1 MSTPPKGSTPGPIFH
16 SSEKTSTFVEK
27 TFSPAC
33 SLHHAAVKESCE
45 VTGSLASTSQACS
58 RDEQDGQKLPL
69 PLPRSGT
76 HAGGKS
82 VVKGKEEKDISSSSE
97 EEEEEKG
104 SEESS
109 GDGNIHPS
117 PTKSSSS
124 SSSNNIDPHGE
135 FYPEGG
141 TRAWLVVLGSFSGM
155 VAALGIMNTIGVYES
170 YLARHQLASYSTAS
184 IGWILSI
191 YVFLA
196 FGAGLVIGPIFD
208 VHGPRWLLF
217 AGSILIIL
225 ATFLLGLCT
234 QYWHFILVFGILA
247 GVGTALIFTPTIA
260 AVGHF
265 FYEKRGNATGVA
277 AMGGAI
283 GGIVFPL
290 MLQNLFPK
298 VGWGWATR
306 IQGFVFVVLL
316 VLANL
321 LVRSRLP
328 PKPNQSIMPDFMIFR
343 QLNFALVTAGTF
355 FMEWVRFSFLFI
367 YWFSTSF
374 VFFCFIT
381 FFVNTHLTLIHS
393 GSLRSNLLRDSIQPQ
408 LRSHVHDLRLPNH
421 RHPQRGLRN
430 RPLAPGTP
438 RRQNRSIQRHAPRT
452 IPLRTILILSLAP
465 RHNPLLLQHLQ
476 HLPRYSHQHNLRPH
490 NHILHHLR
498 IRQRVEYQ
506 FDAGMR

>member
-1 MSTPPKGSTPGPIFH
+1 MSTPPKGSTPGPIIFQ
-16 SSEKTSTFVEK
+16 SEKTSASVEK

-58 RDEQDGQKLPL
+58 WDEQDGQKL

-97 EEEEEKG
+97 EEEEE

-109 GDGNIHPS
+109 GDDNIHPT
-117 PTKSSSS
+117 PTKSS
-124 SSSNNIDPHGE
+124 SSSNNIDPHEE

-170 YLARHQLASYSTAS
+170 YLARHQLASYSAAS

-225 ATFLLGLCT
+225 ATFLLGECT

-265 FYEKRGNATGVA
+265 FYEKRGNATGLA

-290 MLQNLFPK
+290 MLQDLFPK

-355 FMEWVRFSFLFI
+355 FMEWVRLSFFFFVDFQFL
-367 YWFSTSF
+367 F
-374 VFFCFIT
+374 VFF
-381 FFVNTHLTLIHS
+381 
-393 GSLRSNLLRDSIQPQ
+393 LLC
-408 LRSHVHDLRLPNH
+408 
-421 RHPQRGLRN
+421 
-430 RPLAPGTP
+430 
-438 RRQNRSIQRHAPRT
+438 
-452 IPLRTILILSLAP
+452 
-465 RHNPLLLQHLQ
+465 
-476 HLPRYSHQHNLRPH
+476 
-490 NHILHHLR
+490 HIL
-498 IRQRVEYQ
+498 RQHPSNTYSPRVSSFQ
-506 FDAGMR
+506 SPT

>member
-1 MSTPPKGSTPGPIFH
+1 MSTPPKGSTPGPIIFQ
-16 SSEKTSTFVEK
+16 SEKTNASVEK

-33 SLHHAAVKESCE
+33 SLHLAAVKESCE
-45 VTGSLASTSQACS
+45 VTGSLASMSQACS
-58 RDEQDGQKLPL
+58 RDEQDGQKLTLPL
-69 PLPRSGT
+69 PLPRSDPRVGE
-76 HAGGKS
+76 KS
-82 VVKGKEEKDISSSSE
+82 VVKGKEEKDVSSSE
-97 EEEEEKG
+97 EEGLEE

-109 GDGNIHPS
+109 GDNNIHPT

-124 SSSNNIDPHGE
+124 SSSSNIDPHEE

-225 ATFLLGLCT
+225 ATFLLGVCT
-234 QYWHFILVFGILA
+234 AYWHFILVFGILA

-265 FYEKRGNATGVA
+265 FYEKRGNATGLA

-355 FMEWVRFSFLFI
+355 FMEWVRLYFLFI
-367 YWFSTSF
+367 
-374 VFFCFIT
+374 
-381 FFVNTHLTLIHS
+381 
-393 GSLRSNLLRDSIQPQ
+393 D
-408 LRSHVHDLRLPNH
+408 
-421 RHPQRGLRN
+421 
-430 RPLAPGTP
+430 
-438 RRQNRSIQRHAPRT
+438 
-452 IPLRTILILSLAP
+452 
-465 RHNPLLLQHLQ
+465 
-476 HLPRYSHQHNLRPH
+476 
-490 NHILHHLR
+490 
-498 IRQRVEYQ
+498 
-506 FDAGMR
+506 

>member
-16 SSEKTSTFVEK
+16 SSEKTSASVEK

-33 SLHHAAVKESCE
+33 SLHLAAVKESCE

-58 RDEQDGQKLPL
+58 RDEQDGQLPL
-69 PLPRSGT
+69 PSAPPRSDLN
-76 HAGGKS
+76 AGEKS
-82 VVKGKEEKDISSSSE
+82 VVKGKEEKDVSSSSSSE
-97 EEEEEKG
+97 EL
-104 SEESS
+104 EESS
-109 GDGNIHPS
+109 GSDNIHPS

-124 SSSNNIDPHGE
+124 SSNNNIDPHGA

-170 YLARHQLASYSTAS
+170 YLARHQLASYSAAS

-196 FGAGLVIGPIFD
+196 FGAGLVIGPVFD

-225 ATFLLGLCT
+225 ATFLLGECT

-265 FYEKRGNATGVA
+265 FYEKRGNATGLA

-355 FMEWVRFSFLFI
+355 FMEWVRLSFFLF
-367 YWFSTSF
+367 
-374 VFFCFIT
+374 FF
-381 FFVNTHLTLIHS
+381 H
-393 GSLRSNLLRDSIQPQ
+393 
-408 LRSHVHDLRLPNH
+408 
-421 RHPQRGLRN
+421 
-430 RPLAPGTP
+430 
-438 RRQNRSIQRHAPRT
+438 
-452 IPLRTILILSLAP
+452 
-465 RHNPLLLQHLQ
+465 
-476 HLPRYSHQHNLRPH
+476 
-490 NHILHHLR
+490 
-498 IRQRVEYQ
+498 
-506 FDAGMR
+506 

>member
-16 SSEKTSTFVEK
+16 SSEKTSVSVEK
-27 TFSPAC
+27 KISPAC
-33 SLHHAAVKESCE
+33 SLRHAAVKKSCE

-58 RDEQDGQKLPL
+58 WDELDGQL

-76 HAGGKS
+76 HAEGKS
-82 VVKGKEEKDISSSSE
+82 VVNSKEEKDISSSSE
-97 EEEEEKG
+97 EEESEEP
-104 SEESS
+104 EESS
-109 GDGNIHPS
+109 GDNNIPPS
-117 PTKSSSS
+117 PTKSSS
-124 SSSNNIDPHGE
+124 SSSNNIDPHEE

-170 YLARHQLASYSTAS
+170 YLAEHQLASYSAAS

-191 YVFLA
+191 YVFLS

-225 ATFLLGLCT
+225 ATFLLGVCT
-234 QYWHFILVFGILA
+234 AYWHFILVFGVLA

-298 VGWGWATR
+298 VGWAWATR

-355 FMEWVRFSFLFI
+355 FMEWVRLSFLFI
-367 YWFSTSF
+367 Y
-374 VFFCFIT
+374 
-381 FFVNTHLTLIHS
+381 
-393 GSLRSNLLRDSIQPQ
+393 
-408 LRSHVHDLRLPNH
+408 
-421 RHPQRGLRN
+421 
-430 RPLAPGTP
+430 
-438 RRQNRSIQRHAPRT
+438 
-452 IPLRTILILSLAP
+452 
-465 RHNPLLLQHLQ
+465 
-476 HLPRYSHQHNLRPH
+476 
-490 NHILHHLR
+490 
-498 IRQRVEYQ
+498 
-506 FDAGMR
+506 

>member
-16 SSEKTSTFVEK
+16 SSEKTSASVEK

-58 RDEQDGQKLPL
+58 RDELDGQL

-82 VVKGKEEKDISSSSE
+82 VLKGKEEKDVSSSGE
-97 EEEEEKG
+97 EEEEEEP
-104 SEESS
+104 EESS
-109 GDGNIHPS
+109 DGDNIHPTQ
-117 PTKSSSS
+117 TKSSSS
-124 SSSNNIDPHGE
+124 SSSNNKISPHGE

-170 YLARHQLASYSTAS
+170 YLARHQLASYSTSS

-196 FGAGLVIGPIFD
+196 FGAGLVIGPVFD
-208 VHGPRWLLF
+208 VHGPRWLLL

-225 ATFLLGLCT
+225 ATMLLGVCT

-355 FMEWVRFSFLFI
+355 FMEWVRLSFFYL
-367 YWFSTSF
+367 
-374 VFFCFIT
+374 
-381 FFVNTHLTLIHS
+381 
-393 GSLRSNLLRDSIQPQ
+393 
-408 LRSHVHDLRLPNH
+408 
-421 RHPQRGLRN
+421 
-430 RPLAPGTP
+430 
-438 RRQNRSIQRHAPRT
+438 
-452 IPLRTILILSLAP
+452 LILF
-465 RHNPLLLQHLQ
+465 RFFLLYHFFF
-476 HLPRYSHQHNLRPH
+476 PTP
-490 NHILHHLR
+490 I
-498 IRQRVEYQ
+498 
-506 FDAGMR
+506 

>member
-1 MSTPPKGSTPGPIFH
+1 MSTPPKGSTPGPIFFQ
-16 SSEKTSTFVEK
+16 SEETSVSVEK

-33 SLHHAAVKESCE
+33 SLHLAAVKESCE
-45 VTGSLASTSQACS
+45 VTGSPASMSQACS

-69 PLPRSGT
+69 PLLPRPGT
-76 HAGGKS
+76 HAEGKG
-82 VVKGKEEKDISSSSE
+82 VVKGKEEKDISSSSSSE
-97 EEEEEKG
+97 EEEP
-104 SEESS
+104 EESS
-109 GDGNIHPS
+109 GGDNIHPT

-124 SSSNNIDPHGE
+124 SSNSNISPHGE

-170 YLARHQLASYSTAS
+170 YLARHQLASYSAAS

-196 FGAGLVIGPIFD
+196 FGAGLVIGPVFD

-225 ATFLLGLCT
+225 ATFLLGVCT

-265 FYEKRGNATGVA
+265 FYEKRGNATGLA

-355 FMEWVRFSFLFI
+355 FMEWVRFPFLLF
-367 YWFSTSF
+367 Y
-374 VFFCFIT
+374 
-381 FFVNTHLTLIHS
+381 
-393 GSLRSNLLRDSIQPQ
+393 
-408 LRSHVHDLRLPNH
+408 
-421 RHPQRGLRN
+421 
-430 RPLAPGTP
+430 
-438 RRQNRSIQRHAPRT
+438 
-452 IPLRTILILSLAP
+452 
-465 RHNPLLLQHLQ
+465 
-476 HLPRYSHQHNLRPH
+476 
-490 NHILHHLR
+490 
-498 IRQRVEYQ
+498 
-506 FDAGMR
+506 

>member
-16 SSEKTSTFVEK
+16 SSEKTSASVEK

-58 RDEQDGQKLPL
+58 WDEQDGQLQL
-69 PLPRSGT
+69 PLPRSDP
-76 HAGGKS
+76 HAGEKS
-82 VVKGKEEKDISSSSE
+82 VVKGKEEKDVSSSSSSE
-97 EEEEEKG
+97 EEEE

-109 GDGNIHPS
+109 GDNIHPS
-117 PTKSSSS
+117 PTKSSSIS
-124 SSSNNIDPHGE
+124 PHEE

-170 YLARHQLASYSTAS
+170 YLAEHQLASYSAAS

-225 ATFLLGLCT
+225 ATFLLGVCT

-355 FMEWVRFSFLFI
+355 FMEWVRLSFLFI
-367 YWFSTSF
+367 Y
-374 VFFCFIT
+374 
-381 FFVNTHLTLIHS
+381 
-393 GSLRSNLLRDSIQPQ
+393 
-408 LRSHVHDLRLPNH
+408 
-421 RHPQRGLRN
+421 
-430 RPLAPGTP
+430 
-438 RRQNRSIQRHAPRT
+438 
-452 IPLRTILILSLAP
+452 
-465 RHNPLLLQHLQ
+465 
-476 HLPRYSHQHNLRPH
+476 
-490 NHILHHLR
+490 
-498 IRQRVEYQ
+498 
-506 FDAGMR
+506 

>member
-16 SSEKTSTFVEK
+16 SSEKTSASVEK

-33 SLHHAAVKESCE
+33 SLHLAAVKESCE
-45 VTGSLASTSQACS
+45 VTGSLAFMSQACS
-58 RDEQDGQKLPL
+58 WDEQDGQKLPL
-69 PLPRSGT
+69 PLPRSDPN
-76 HAGGKS
+76 AEGKS
-82 VVKGKEEKDISSSSE
+82 VVKGKEEKDVSSSSE
-97 EEEEEKG
+97 EEEEL
-104 SEESS
+104 EESS
-109 GDGNIHPS
+109 GGDNIHPS

-124 SSSNNIDPHGE
+124 SSNISPHEE

-170 YLARHQLASYSTAS
+170 YLARHQLASYSAAS

-225 ATFLLGLCT
+225 ATMLLGECT

-290 MLQNLFPK
+290 MLQDLFPK

-355 FMEWVRFSFLFI
+355 FMEWVRLSFLFFI
-367 YWFSTSF
+367 DFRFLSFFS
-374 VFFCFIT
+374 
-381 FFVNTHLTLIHS
+381 
-393 GSLRSNLLRDSIQPQ
+393 
-408 LRSHVHDLRLPNH
+408 
-421 RHPQRGLRN
+421 
-430 RPLAPGTP
+430 A
-438 RRQNRSIQRHAPRT
+438 
-452 IPLRTILILSLAP
+452 LSLFFS
-465 RHNPLLLQHLQ
+465 NP
-476 HLPRYSHQHNLRPH
+476 
-490 NHILHHLR
+490 I
-498 IRQRVEYQ
+498 
-506 FDAGMR
+506 

>member
-1 MSTPPKGSTPGPIFH
+1 MSTPPKGSTPGPIYFQ
-16 SSEKTSTFVEK
+16 SEKPSASVEK

-45 VTGSLASTSQACS
+45 VTGSLASMSQACS

-69 PLPRSGT
+69 PRSGP

-82 VVKGKEEKDISSSSE
+82 VVKGKEEKDIFSSSE
-97 EEEEEKG
+97 EEEEE
-104 SEESS
+104 EESS
-109 GDGNIHPS
+109 GGDNIHPS

-124 SSSNNIDPHGE
+124 SSSNNIDPHEE

-170 YLARHQLASYSTAS
+170 YLARHQLASYSAAS

-196 FGAGLVIGPIFD
+196 FGAGLVIGPVFD

-225 ATFLLGLCT
+225 ATMLLGVCT
-234 QYWHFILVFGILA
+234 QYWHFIIVFGILA

-355 FMEWVRFSFLFI
+355 FMEWVRLSFLFI
-367 YWFSTSF
+367 Y
-374 VFFCFIT
+374 
-381 FFVNTHLTLIHS
+381 
-393 GSLRSNLLRDSIQPQ
+393 
-408 LRSHVHDLRLPNH
+408 
-421 RHPQRGLRN
+421 
-430 RPLAPGTP
+430 
-438 RRQNRSIQRHAPRT
+438 
-452 IPLRTILILSLAP
+452 
-465 RHNPLLLQHLQ
+465 
-476 HLPRYSHQHNLRPH
+476 
-490 NHILHHLR
+490 
-498 IRQRVEYQ
+498 
-506 FDAGMR
+506 

>member
-16 SSEKTSTFVEK
+16 SSEKTSTSVEK

-33 SLHHAAVKESCE
+33 SLHLAAVKESCE

-58 RDEQDGQKLPL
+58 RDEQDGKLTL
-69 PLPRSGT
+69 PLPRSGI
-76 HAGGKS
+76 HAEGKG
-82 VVKGKEEKDISSSSE
+82 VIKGKEDKDISSSE
-97 EEEEEKG
+97 EEEEESEE

-109 GDGNIHPS
+109 GGDNVHPS

-124 SSSNNIDPHGE
+124 SNNISPHGE

-170 YLARHQLASYSTAS
+170 YLARHQLASYSAAS

-196 FGAGLVIGPIFD
+196 FGAGLVIGPVFD
-208 VHGPRWLLF
+208 VHGPRWLLL

-225 ATFLLGLCT
+225 ATFLLGECT

-265 FYEKRGNATGVA
+265 FYEKRGNATGLA

-290 MLQNLFPK
+290 MLQDLFPK

-355 FMEWVRFSFLFI
+355 FMEWVRLSFLLFI
-367 YWFSTSF
+367 DFQFLSF
-374 VFFCFIT
+374 FFCFIT
-381 FFVNTHLTLIHS
+381 SFSKTPSNSH
-393 GSLRSNLLRDSIQPQ
+393 SLRVSSFQ
-408 LRSHVHDLRLPNH
+408 SH
-421 RHPQRGLRN
+421 
-430 RPLAPGTP
+430 T
-438 RRQNRSIQRHAPRT
+438 
-452 IPLRTILILSLAP
+452 
-465 RHNPLLLQHLQ
+465 
-476 HLPRYSHQHNLRPH
+476 
-490 NHILHHLR
+490 
-498 IRQRVEYQ
+498 
-506 FDAGMR
+506 

>member
-1 MSTPPKGSTPGPIFH
+1 MSTPPKGSTPGPILFQ
-16 SSEKTSTFVEK
+16 SEKTNASVEK

-33 SLHHAAVKESCE
+33 SLHHAAVKESCK

-58 RDEQDGQKLPL
+58 RDEQDGEKLPL
-69 PLPRSGT
+69 PFPRSGT

-82 VVKGKEEKDISSSSE
+82 VVKGKEEKDISSSE
-97 EEEEEKG
+97 EEEEPEEEE

-109 GDGNIHPS
+109 GGDNIHPS

-124 SSSNNIDPHGE
+124 GSSPHGE

-170 YLARHQLASYSTAS
+170 YLARHQLASYSAAS

-196 FGAGLVIGPIFD
+196 FGAGLVIGPVFD

-225 ATFLLGLCT
+225 ATFLLGVCT

-328 PKPNQSIMPDFMIFR
+328 C
-343 QLNFALVTAGTF
+343 
-355 FMEWVRFSFLFI
+355 W
-367 YWFSTSF
+367 
-374 VFFCFIT
+374 
-381 FFVNTHLTLIHS
+381 
-393 GSLRSNLLRDSIQPQ
+393 
-408 LRSHVHDLRLPNH
+408 NH
-421 RHPQRGLRN
+421 
-430 RPLAPGTP
+430 TP
-438 RRQNRSIQRHAPRT
+438 H
-452 IPLRTILILSLAP
+452 
-465 RHNPLLLQHLQ
+465 
-476 HLPRYSHQHNLRPH
+476 
-490 NHILHHLR
+490 
-498 IRQRVEYQ
+498 
-506 FDAGMR
+506 

>member
-16 SSEKTSTFVEK
+16 SSEKTSASVEK

-45 VTGSLASTSQACS
+45 VTGSLASMSQACS
-58 RDEQDGQKLPL
+58 RDEQDGHLTL

-76 HAGGKS
+76 HAGEKS
-82 VVKGKEEKDISSSSE
+82 VKGKEEKDISSSSSSE
-97 EEEEEKG
+97 EL
-104 SEESS
+104 EESS
-109 GDGNIHPS
+109 GGDNIHPT

-124 SSSNNIDPHGE
+124 SSSSISPHEE

-170 YLARHQLASYSTAS
+170 YLAEHQLASYSTSS

-191 YVFLA
+191 YVFLS

-225 ATFLLGLCT
+225 ATFLLGVCT

-265 FYEKRGNATGVA
+265 FYEKRGNATGLA

-355 FMEWVRFSFLFI
+355 FMEWVRLSFLFI
-367 YWFSTSF
+367 Y
-374 VFFCFIT
+374 
-381 FFVNTHLTLIHS
+381 
-393 GSLRSNLLRDSIQPQ
+393 
-408 LRSHVHDLRLPNH
+408 
-421 RHPQRGLRN
+421 
-430 RPLAPGTP
+430 
-438 RRQNRSIQRHAPRT
+438 
-452 IPLRTILILSLAP
+452 
-465 RHNPLLLQHLQ
+465 
-476 HLPRYSHQHNLRPH
+476 
-490 NHILHHLR
+490 
-498 IRQRVEYQ
+498 
-506 FDAGMR
+506 

>member
-1 MSTPPKGSTPGPIFH
+1 MSTPPKGSTPGPIFQ
-16 SSEKTSTFVEK
+16 SSEKTSASVEK
-27 TFSPAC
+27 AFSPAC

-45 VTGSLASTSQACS
+45 VTSSLASMSQACS
-58 RDEQDGQKLPL
+58 WDEQDGQKLPL
-69 PLPRSGT
+69 SPPPRSGT

-82 VVKGKEEKDISSSSE
+82 VVKGKEEKDISSSSS
-97 EEEEEKG
+97 
-104 SEESS
+104 SEELEGSS
-109 GDGNIHPS
+109 GGDNIPPS

-124 SSSNNIDPHGE
+124 SSSSNIDPHEE

-170 YLARHQLASYSTAS
+170 YLARHQLASYSTSS

-225 ATFLLGLCT
+225 ATFLLGVCT

-265 FYEKRGNATGVA
+265 FYEKRGNATGLA

-290 MLQNLFPK
+290 MLQDLFPK

-355 FMEWVRFSFLFI
+355 FMEWVRLSFLL
-367 YWFSTSF
+367 
-374 VFFCFIT
+374 FFCA
-381 FFVNTHLTLIHS
+381 L
-393 GSLRSNLLRDSIQPQ
+393 
-408 LRSHVHDLRLPNH
+408 SHFSS
-421 RHPQRGLRN
+421 
-430 RPLAPGTP
+430 TP
-438 RRQNRSIQRHAPRT
+438 I
-452 IPLRTILILSLAP
+452 
-465 RHNPLLLQHLQ
+465 
-476 HLPRYSHQHNLRPH
+476 
-490 NHILHHLR
+490 
-498 IRQRVEYQ
+498 
-506 FDAGMR
+506 

>member
-1 MSTPPKGSTPGPIFH
+1 MSTPPKGSTPGPNFFQ
-16 SSEKTSTFVEK
+16 SEKTSVSVEK

-33 SLHHAAVKESCE
+33 SLHLAAVKESCE
-45 VTGSLASTSQACS
+45 VTGSLASMSQACS
-58 RDEQDGQKLPL
+58 WDEQDGRKLPL
-69 PLPRSGT
+69 PLPRPGT
-76 HAGGKS
+76 HAEGKG
-82 VVKGKEEKDISSSSE
+82 VVKGKEEKDVSSSSSSE
-97 EEEEEKG
+97 EEEEEP
-104 SEESS
+104 EESS
-109 GDGNIHPS
+109 GGDNIHPS
-117 PTKSSSS
+117 PTKSSS

-170 YLARHQLASYSTAS
+170 YLARHQLASYSTSS

-225 ATFLLGLCT
+225 ATFLLGVCT
-234 QYWHFILVFGILA
+234 AYWHFILVFGILA

-290 MLQNLFPK
+290 MLQDLFPK

-355 FMEWVRFSFLFI
+355 FMEWVRLSFLFI
-367 YWFSTSF
+367 Y
-374 VFFCFIT
+374 
-381 FFVNTHLTLIHS
+381 
-393 GSLRSNLLRDSIQPQ
+393 
-408 LRSHVHDLRLPNH
+408 
-421 RHPQRGLRN
+421 
-430 RPLAPGTP
+430 
-438 RRQNRSIQRHAPRT
+438 
-452 IPLRTILILSLAP
+452 
-465 RHNPLLLQHLQ
+465 
-476 HLPRYSHQHNLRPH
+476 
-490 NHILHHLR
+490 
-498 IRQRVEYQ
+498 
-506 FDAGMR
+506 

>member
-16 SSEKTSTFVEK
+16 SSEKTSVSVEK

-33 SLHHAAVKESCE
+33 SLHLAAVKESCE
-45 VTGSLASTSQACS
+45 VTGSLASMSQACC

-69 PLPRSGT
+69 SPRQDPR
-76 HAGGKS
+76 AEGKG
-82 VVKGKEEKDISSSSE
+82 VVKGKEEKDVSCSE
-97 EEEEEKG
+97 EEEEEEEP
-104 SEESS
+104 EESS
-109 GDGNIHPS
+109 GSDNIHPS
-117 PTKSSSS
+117 PTKPSS
-124 SSSNNIDPHGE
+124 SSSNISPHGE

-170 YLARHQLASYSTAS
+170 YLARHQLASYSAAS

-225 ATFLLGLCT
+225 ATFLLGECT
-234 QYWHFILVFGILA
+234 AYWHFILVFGILA

-290 MLQNLFPK
+290 MLQDLFPK

-355 FMEWVRFSFLFI
+355 FMEWVRLSFLFFYLLI
-367 YWFSTSF
+367 FNFFRIFLLYHFFFSKP
-374 VFFCFIT
+374 I
-381 FFVNTHLTLIHS
+381 
-393 GSLRSNLLRDSIQPQ
+393 
-408 LRSHVHDLRLPNH
+408 
-421 RHPQRGLRN
+421 
-430 RPLAPGTP
+430 
-438 RRQNRSIQRHAPRT
+438 
-452 IPLRTILILSLAP
+452 
-465 RHNPLLLQHLQ
+465 
-476 HLPRYSHQHNLRPH
+476 
-490 NHILHHLR
+490 
-498 IRQRVEYQ
+498 
-506 FDAGMR
+506 

>member
-16 SSEKTSTFVEK
+16 SSEKTSASVEK

-33 SLHHAAVKESCE
+33 SLHLAAVKESCE
-45 VTGSLASTSQACS
+45 VTGSLASMSQACS

-69 PLPRSGT
+69 PLPRSDPN
-76 HAGGKS
+76 AGEKS
-82 VVKGKEEKDISSSSE
+82 VIKGKEEEDVSSSSSSE
-97 EEEEEKG
+97 EEG
-104 SEESS
+104 LEESS
-109 GDGNIHPS
+109 GGDNIHPT

-124 SSSNNIDPHGE
+124 NISPHEE

-170 YLARHQLASYSTAS
+170 YLARHQLASYSAAS

-225 ATFLLGLCT
+225 ATFLLGVCT
-234 QYWHFILVFGILA
+234 AYWHFILVFGILA
-247 GVGTALIFTPTIA
+247 GLGTALIFTPTIA

-355 FMEWVRFSFLFI
+355 FMEWVRLSFLLFIDFQFLSFFSALSLFSF
-367 YWFSTSF
+367 
-374 VFFCFIT
+374 
-381 FFVNTHLTLIHS
+381 
-393 GSLRSNLLRDSIQPQ
+393 SNPI
-408 LRSHVHDLRLPNH
+408 
-421 RHPQRGLRN
+421 
-430 RPLAPGTP
+430 
-438 RRQNRSIQRHAPRT
+438 
-452 IPLRTILILSLAP
+452 
-465 RHNPLLLQHLQ
+465 
-476 HLPRYSHQHNLRPH
+476 
-490 NHILHHLR
+490 
-498 IRQRVEYQ
+498 
-506 FDAGMR
+506 

>member
-16 SSEKTSTFVEK
+16 SSEKTSVSVEK

-33 SLHHAAVKESCE
+33 SLHLAAVKESCE

-58 RDEQDGQKLPL
+58 RDEQDGKHALPL

-82 VVKGKEEKDISSSSE
+82 VVKGKEEKDIFSSSE
-97 EEEEEKG
+97 EEEEE

-109 GDGNIHPS
+109 GGNNIHPT

-124 SSSNNIDPHGE
+124 SSNNISPHEE

-170 YLARHQLASYSTAS
+170 YLARHQLASYSAAS

-196 FGAGLVIGPIFD
+196 FGAGLVIGPVFD

-225 ATFLLGLCT
+225 ATFLLGVCT

-265 FYEKRGNATGVA
+265 FYEKRGNATGLA

-355 FMEWVRFSFLFI
+355 FMEWVRFSFFFYLLILFRF
-367 YWFSTSF
+367 FSALSH
-374 VFFCFIT
+374 
-381 FFVNTHLTLIHS
+381 FFVNTHLTLIHP

-408 LRSHVHDLRLPNH
+408 LRSHVHHLRLPNH
-421 RHPQRGLRN
+421 RHPQRRLRN
-430 RPLAPGTP
+430 RPLAPRTP

-452 IPLRTILILSLAP
+452 IPLRTILILSLAA
-465 RHNPLLLQHLQ
+465 RHNPLLLQH
-476 HLPRYSHQHNLRPH
+476 HLPRYSPQHNFRPH

-498 IRQRVEYQ
+498 IRQRLEYQ
-506 FDAGMR
+506 FDACMR

>member
-16 SSEKTSTFVEK
+16 SSEKPSASVEK

-45 VTGSLASTSQACS
+45 VTGSLASMSQACS
-58 RDEQDGQKLPL
+58 RDEQDGQKLTLPL
-69 PLPRSGT
+69 PLPRSDPRVGE
-76 HAGGKS
+76 KS
-82 VVKGKEEKDISSSSE
+82 VVKGKEEKDISSE
-97 EEEEEKG
+97 EEEEEED

-109 GDGNIHPS
+109 GGDNIHPS

-124 SSSNNIDPHGE
+124 SNNNISPHEE

-170 YLARHQLASYSTAS
+170 YLARHQLASYSAAS

-225 ATFLLGLCT
+225 ATFLLGVCT
-234 QYWHFILVFGILA
+234 AYWHFILVFGILA

-265 FYEKRGNATGVA
+265 FYEKRGNATGLA

-355 FMEWVRFSFLFI
+355 FMEWVRLSFLLFIDFQFLSFFSALSLFSF
-367 YWFSTSF
+367 
-374 VFFCFIT
+374 
-381 FFVNTHLTLIHS
+381 
-393 GSLRSNLLRDSIQPQ
+393 SNPI
-408 LRSHVHDLRLPNH
+408 
-421 RHPQRGLRN
+421 
-430 RPLAPGTP
+430 
-438 RRQNRSIQRHAPRT
+438 
-452 IPLRTILILSLAP
+452 
-465 RHNPLLLQHLQ
+465 
-476 HLPRYSHQHNLRPH
+476 
-490 NHILHHLR
+490 
-498 IRQRVEYQ
+498 
-506 FDAGMR
+506 

>member
-1 MSTPPKGSTPGPIFH
+1 MSTPPKGSTPGPILFQ
-16 SSEKTSTFVEK
+16 SEKTSASVEK
-27 TFSPAC
+27 TVSPAC
-33 SLHHAAVKESCE
+33 SLHLAAVKESCE

-69 PLPRSGT
+69 SPLPRSDT
-76 HAGGKS
+76 HAGEKG
-82 VVKGKEEKDISSSSE
+82 VVKGKEEKDVSSSE
-97 EEEEEKG
+97 EEEEELEE

-109 GDGNIHPS
+109 GGDNIHPS

-124 SSSNNIDPHGE
+124 SNNIDPHEE

-225 ATFLLGLCT
+225 ATFLLGVCT

-247 GVGTALIFTPTIA
+247 GLGTALIFTPTIA

-265 FYEKRGNATGVA
+265 FYEKRGNATGLA

-290 MLQNLFPK
+290 MLQDLFPK

-355 FMEWVRFSFLFI
+355 FMEWVRLCFLLFIDFISFLSALSH
-367 YWFSTSF
+367 FSS
-374 VFFCFIT
+374 
-381 FFVNTHLTLIHS
+381 
-393 GSLRSNLLRDSIQPQ
+393 
-408 LRSHVHDLRLPNH
+408 
-421 RHPQRGLRN
+421 
-430 RPLAPGTP
+430 TP
-438 RRQNRSIQRHAPRT
+438 I
-452 IPLRTILILSLAP
+452 
-465 RHNPLLLQHLQ
+465 
-476 HLPRYSHQHNLRPH
+476 
-490 NHILHHLR
+490 
-498 IRQRVEYQ
+498 
-506 FDAGMR
+506 

>member
-1 MSTPPKGSTPGPIFH
+1 MSTPPKGSTPGPIFFQ
-16 SSEKTSTFVEK
+16 SEKTSASVEK

-69 PLPRSGT
+69 PLLPRPDPRVGE
-76 HAGGKS
+76 KS
-82 VVKGKEEKDISSSSE
+82 VVKGKEEKDIFSSSSE
-97 EEEEEKG
+97 EEP
-104 SEESS
+104 EESS
-109 GDGNIHPS
+109 GSDNIHPS
-117 PTKSSSS
+117 PTKPSS
-124 SSSNNIDPHGE
+124 SSSNISPHGE

-170 YLARHQLASYSTAS
+170 YLASHQLASYSAAS

-191 YVFLA
+191 YVFLS
-196 FGAGLVIGPIFD
+196 FGAGLVIGPVFD

-225 ATFLLGLCT
+225 ATFLLGECT
-234 QYWHFILVFGILA
+234 AYWHFIIVFGILA

-355 FMEWVRFSFLFI
+355 FMEWVRLSFLFI
-367 YWFSTSF
+367 Y
-374 VFFCFIT
+374 
-381 FFVNTHLTLIHS
+381 
-393 GSLRSNLLRDSIQPQ
+393 
-408 LRSHVHDLRLPNH
+408 
-421 RHPQRGLRN
+421 
-430 RPLAPGTP
+430 
-438 RRQNRSIQRHAPRT
+438 
-452 IPLRTILILSLAP
+452 
-465 RHNPLLLQHLQ
+465 
-476 HLPRYSHQHNLRPH
+476 
-490 NHILHHLR
+490 
-498 IRQRVEYQ
+498 
-506 FDAGMR
+506 

>member
-16 SSEKTSTFVEK
+16 SSEKTSASVEK
-27 TFSPAC
+27 NFSPAC
-33 SLHHAAVKESCE
+33 SLHLAAVKESCE
-45 VTGSLASTSQACS
+45 VTGSLASMSQACS
-58 RDEQDGQKLPL
+58 WDEQDGQKLPL
-69 PLPRSGT
+69 PLPRSDT
-76 HAGGKS
+76 RAGEKS
-82 VVKGKEEKDISSSSE
+82 VVKGKEEKDISSSSSE
-97 EEEEEKG
+97 EEEEEP
-104 SEESS
+104 EESS
-109 GDGNIHPS
+109 GGDNIHPT

-124 SSSNNIDPHGE
+124 SSSSNIDPHEE

-170 YLARHQLASYSTAS
+170 YLARHQLASYSAAS

-225 ATFLLGLCT
+225 ATMLLGVCT

-265 FYEKRGNATGVA
+265 FYEKRGNATGLA

-355 FMEWVRFSFLFI
+355 FMEWVRFSFLFLR
-367 YWFSTSF
+367 
-374 VFFCFIT
+374 FFCSIP
-381 FFVNTHLTLIHS
+381 FFQTPSNTYS
-393 GSLRSNLLRDSIQPQ
+393 
-408 LRSHVHDLRLPNH
+408 
-421 RHPQRGLRN
+421 
-430 RPLAPGTP
+430 P
-438 RRQNRSIQRHAPRT
+438 RVSSFQSP
-452 IPLRTILILSLAP
+452 
-465 RHNPLLLQHLQ
+465 
-476 HLPRYSHQHNLRPH
+476 
-490 NHILHHLR
+490 
-498 IRQRVEYQ
+498 
-506 FDAGMR
+506 M

>member
-16 SSEKTSTFVEK
+16 SSEKTSASVEK

-33 SLHHAAVKESCE
+33 SLHLAAVKESCE
-45 VTGSLASTSQACS
+45 VTGSLASMSQACS
-58 RDEQDGQKLPL
+58 RDELDGQLTL
-69 PLPRSGT
+69 PLPRSDPRVGE
-76 HAGGKS
+76 KS
-82 VVKGKEEKDISSSSE
+82 VVKGKEEKDISCSE
-97 EEEEEKG
+97 EEEG
-104 SEESS
+104 DDSEESS
-109 GDGNIHPS
+109 GDNIHPT

-124 SSSNNIDPHGE
+124 SSISNIDPHGE

-170 YLARHQLASYSTAS
+170 YLARHQLASYSAAS

-225 ATFLLGLCT
+225 ATFLLGVCT
-234 QYWHFILVFGILA
+234 QYWHFILVFGVLA

-290 MLQNLFPK
+290 MLQDLFPK

-355 FMEWVRFSFLFI
+355 FMEWVRFSFLLFI
-367 YWFSTSF
+367 DFISFFS
-374 VFFCFIT
+374 
-381 FFVNTHLTLIHS
+381 
-393 GSLRSNLLRDSIQPQ
+393 
-408 LRSHVHDLRLPNH
+408 
-421 RHPQRGLRN
+421 
-430 RPLAPGTP
+430 A
-438 RRQNRSIQRHAPRT
+438 
-452 IPLRTILILSLAP
+452 LSLFFP
-465 RHNPLLLQHLQ
+465 NP
-476 HLPRYSHQHNLRPH
+476 
-490 NHILHHLR
+490 I
-498 IRQRVEYQ
+498 
-506 FDAGMR
+506 

>member
-16 SSEKTSTFVEK
+16 SSEKPSVSVEK

-33 SLHHAAVKESCE
+33 SLHLAAVKESCE
-45 VTGSLASTSQACS
+45 VTGSLASMSQACS
-58 RDEQDGQKLPL
+58 WDERDGRL
-69 PLPRSGT
+69 PLPRSDH
-76 HAGGKS
+76 HAEGKG
-82 VVKGKEEKDISSSSE
+82 VVKGKEEKDISSSE
-97 EEEEEKG
+97 EEEEEEP
-104 SEESS
+104 EESS
-109 GDGNIHPS
+109 GSDNIHPS

-124 SSSNNIDPHGE
+124 SSSSNIDPHGA

-170 YLARHQLASYSTAS
+170 YLARHQLASYSTSS

-225 ATFLLGLCT
+225 ATMLLGVCT

-265 FYEKRGNATGVA
+265 FYEKRGNATGLA

-290 MLQNLFPK
+290 MLQDLFPK

-355 FMEWVRFSFLFI
+355 FMEWVRFSFFFYLLILFR
-367 YWFSTSF
+367 FF
-374 VFFCFIT
+374 FFFCFIT
-381 FFVNTHLTLIHS
+381 FSF
-393 GSLRSNLLRDSIQPQ
+393 SNPI
-408 LRSHVHDLRLPNH
+408 
-421 RHPQRGLRN
+421 
-430 RPLAPGTP
+430 
-438 RRQNRSIQRHAPRT
+438 
-452 IPLRTILILSLAP
+452 
-465 RHNPLLLQHLQ
+465 
-476 HLPRYSHQHNLRPH
+476 
-490 NHILHHLR
+490 
-498 IRQRVEYQ
+498 
-506 FDAGMR
+506 

>member
-16 SSEKTSTFVEK
+16 SSEKTSASVEK

-33 SLHHAAVKESCE
+33 SLHLAAVKESCE
-45 VTGSLASTSQACS
+45 VTGSLAFMSQACS

-69 PLPRSGT
+69 PPLPRSDPRVGE
-76 HAGGKS
+76 KS
-82 VVKGKEEKDISSSSE
+82 VVKGKEEKDISSSE
-97 EEEEEKG
+97 EEEEEEP
-104 SEESS
+104 EESS
-109 GDGNIHPS
+109 GGDNIHPT

-124 SSSNNIDPHGE
+124 SSSSSNIDPHGE

-170 YLARHQLASYSTAS
+170 YLARHQLASYSTSS

-225 ATFLLGLCT
+225 ATFLLGVCT

-355 FMEWVRFSFLFI
+355 FMEWVRFSFFFFV
-367 YWFSTSF
+367 YRFSISF
-374 VFFCFIT
+374 VFFFSALSH
-381 FFVNTHLTLIHS
+381 FFQPPSNTY
-393 GSLRSNLLRDSIQPQ
+393 SLRVSSFQSP
-408 LRSHVHDLRLPNH
+408 
-421 RHPQRGLRN
+421 
-430 RPLAPGTP
+430 T
-438 RRQNRSIQRHAPRT
+438 
-452 IPLRTILILSLAP
+452 
-465 RHNPLLLQHLQ
+465 
-476 HLPRYSHQHNLRPH
+476 
-490 NHILHHLR
+490 
-498 IRQRVEYQ
+498 
-506 FDAGMR
+506 

>member
-16 SSEKTSTFVEK
+16 SSEKTSASVEK

-33 SLHHAAVKESCE
+33 SLHLAAVKESCE

-58 RDEQDGQKLPL
+58 RDEQGGQKLPL
-69 PLPRSGT
+69 SPLPRSDPRV
-76 HAGGKS
+76 GGKS
-82 VVKGKEEKDISSSSE
+82 VVKGKEEKDVSSSE
-97 EEEEEKG
+97 EEEGE
-104 SEESS
+104 SEESEES
-109 GDGNIHPS
+109 GGDNIHPS

-124 SSSNNIDPHGE
+124 NIDPHGE

-170 YLARHQLASYSTAS
+170 YLARHQLASYSTSS

-217 AGSILIIL
+217 AGSLLIIL
-225 ATFLLGLCT
+225 ATFLLGVCT
-234 QYWHFILVFGILA
+234 AYWHFILVFGILA
-247 GVGTALIFTPTIA
+247 GLGTALIFTPTIA

-355 FMEWVRFSFLFI
+355 FMEWVRLSFFS
-367 YWFSTSF
+367 S
-374 VFFCFIT
+374 
-381 FFVNTHLTLIHS
+381 
-393 GSLRSNLLRDSIQPQ
+393 
-408 LRSHVHDLRLPNH
+408 
-421 RHPQRGLRN
+421 
-430 RPLAPGTP
+430 
-438 RRQNRSIQRHAPRT
+438 
-452 IPLRTILILSLAP
+452 LILFRFFLP
-465 RHNPLLLQHLQ
+465 YHFFFQHLSNTYS
-476 HLPRYSHQHNLRPH
+476 PRVSSFQSPT
-490 NHILHHLR
+490 
-498 IRQRVEYQ
+498 
-506 FDAGMR
+506 

>member
-16 SSEKTSTFVEK
+16 SSEKTSASVEE

-33 SLHHAAVKESCE
+33 SLHLAAVKQSCE
-45 VTGSLASTSQACS
+45 VTGSLAFMSQACS
-58 RDEQDGQKLPL
+58 RDERDGRKLPL
-69 PLPRSGT
+69 PLPRSDT
-76 HAGGKS
+76 HAGEKG
-82 VVKGKEEKDISSSSE
+82 VVKGKDEKDISSSSSSE
-97 EEEEEKG
+97 EG
-104 SEESS
+104 DDSEESS
-109 GDGNIHPS
+109 GDNIQPS

-124 SSSNNIDPHGE
+124 SNSNIDPHEE

-170 YLARHQLASYSTAS
+170 YLARHQLASYSAAS

-196 FGAGLVIGPIFD
+196 FGAGLVIGPVFD
-208 VHGPRWLLF
+208 VHGPRWLLL

-225 ATFLLGLCT
+225 ATFLLGVCT

-290 MLQNLFPK
+290 MLQDLFPK

-328 PKPNQSIMPDFMIFR
+328 PRPNQSIMPDFMIFR

-355 FMEWVRFSFLFI
+355 FMEWVRLSFLLFI
-367 YWFSTSF
+367 DFIS
-374 VFFCFIT
+374 FFCFLLYP
-381 FFVNTHLTLIHS
+381 FF
-393 GSLRSNLLRDSIQPQ
+393 
-408 LRSHVHDLRLPNH
+408 PN
-421 RHPQRGLRN
+421 P
-430 RPLAPGTP
+430 
-438 RRQNRSIQRHAPRT
+438 I
-452 IPLRTILILSLAP
+452 
-465 RHNPLLLQHLQ
+465 
-476 HLPRYSHQHNLRPH
+476 
-490 NHILHHLR
+490 
-498 IRQRVEYQ
+498 
-506 FDAGMR
+506 

>member
-1 MSTPPKGSTPGPIFH
+1 MSTPPKGSTPGPIFY
-16 SSEKTSTFVEK
+16 SEKTSVSEK
-27 TFSPAC
+27 TFPPAC

-58 RDEQDGQKLPL
+58 RDEQGGQLTHPL

-82 VVKGKEEKDISSSSE
+82 VVKGKEEKDISSSSSSE
-97 EEEEEKG
+97 EEEP
-104 SEESS
+104 EESS
-109 GDGNIHPS
+109 GGDNIHPS
-117 PTKSSSS
+117 PTKSSSNS
-124 SSSNNIDPHGE
+124 SSSNIDPHEE

-170 YLARHQLASYSTAS
+170 YLARHQLASYSTSS

-225 ATFLLGLCT
+225 ATFLLGVCT
-234 QYWHFILVFGILA
+234 AYWHFILVFGVLA

-265 FYEKRGNATGVA
+265 FYEKRGNATGLA

-290 MLQNLFPK
+290 MLQDLFPK

-355 FMEWVRFSFLFI
+355 FMEWVRLSFFSSLIFNFFRFFLLYHIFRQHP
-367 YWFSTSF
+367 S
-374 VFFCFIT
+374 
-381 FFVNTHLTLIHS
+381 NTY
-393 GSLRSNLLRDSIQPQ
+393 SLRVSSFQSP
-408 LRSHVHDLRLPNH
+408 
-421 RHPQRGLRN
+421 
-430 RPLAPGTP
+430 T
-438 RRQNRSIQRHAPRT
+438 
-452 IPLRTILILSLAP
+452 
-465 RHNPLLLQHLQ
+465 
-476 HLPRYSHQHNLRPH
+476 
-490 NHILHHLR
+490 
-498 IRQRVEYQ
+498 
-506 FDAGMR
+506 

>member
-16 SSEKTSTFVEK
+16 SSEKTSVSVEK

-33 SLHHAAVKESCE
+33 SLHLAAVKESCE

-58 RDEQDGQKLPL
+58 RDEQDGKLPL
-69 PLPRSGT
+69 SPLPRSDPN
-76 HAGGKS
+76 AEGKG
-82 VVKGKEEKDISSSSE
+82 VVKGKEEKDVSSSE
-97 EEEEEKG
+97 EEEEEEP
-104 SEESS
+104 EESS
-109 GDGNIHPS
+109 GGDNIHPT

-124 SSSNNIDPHGE
+124 SSSNNIDPHGA

-170 YLARHQLASYSTAS
+170 YLARHQLASYSAAS

-208 VHGPRWLLF
+208 VHGPRWLLL

-225 ATFLLGLCT
+225 ATFLLGVCT

-247 GVGTALIFTPTIA
+247 GLGTALIFTPTIA

-355 FMEWVRFSFLFI
+355 FMEWVRLSFLFFI
-367 YWFSTSF
+367 YFQFLS
-374 VFFCFIT
+374 FFCFIT
-381 FFVNTHLTLIHS
+381 FFT
-393 GSLRSNLLRDSIQPQ
+393 
-408 LRSHVHDLRLPNH
+408 
-421 RHPQRGLRN
+421 
-430 RPLAPGTP
+430 
-438 RRQNRSIQRHAPRT
+438 
-452 IPLRTILILSLAP
+452 
-465 RHNPLLLQHLQ
+465 NP
-476 HLPRYSHQHNLRPH
+476 
-490 NHILHHLR
+490 I
-498 IRQRVEYQ
+498 
-506 FDAGMR
+506 

>member
-16 SSEKTSTFVEK
+16 SSEKPSASVEK

-45 VTGSLASTSQACS
+45 VTGSLASMSQACS

-69 PLPRSGT
+69 PLPLPRSGT
-76 HAGGKS
+76 HAGEKS
-82 VVKGKEEKDISSSSE
+82 VVKGKEEKDISSSSSSSE
-97 EEEEEKG
+97 EEE

-109 GDGNIHPS
+109 NDNIHPT

-124 SSSNNIDPHGE
+124 SSNSNIDPHEE

-170 YLARHQLASYSTAS
+170 YLARHQLASYSTSS

-225 ATFLLGLCT
+225 ATFLLGECT

-290 MLQNLFPK
+290 MLQDLFPK

-355 FMEWVRFSFLFI
+355 FMEWVRLSCLFSIDFI
-367 YWFSTSF
+367 SF
-374 VFFCFIT
+374 FFFCFIT
-381 FFVNTHLTLIHS
+381 FFRQHPSNTYS
-393 GSLRSNLLRDSIQPQ
+393 
-408 LRSHVHDLRLPNH
+408 
-421 RHPQRGLRN
+421 
-430 RPLAPGTP
+430 P
-438 RRQNRSIQRHAPRT
+438 RVSSFPSPT
-452 IPLRTILILSLAP
+452 
-465 RHNPLLLQHLQ
+465 
-476 HLPRYSHQHNLRPH
+476 
-490 NHILHHLR
+490 
-498 IRQRVEYQ
+498 
-506 FDAGMR
+506 

>member
-1 MSTPPKGSTPGPIFH
+1 MSTPPKGSTPGPIIFQ
-16 SSEKTSTFVEK
+16 SEKTSVSVEK

-33 SLHHAAVKESCE
+33 SLHLAAVKESCE
-45 VTGSLASTSQACS
+45 VTGSPASMSQACS
-58 RDEQDGQKLPL
+58 RDEQDGQLPL
-69 PLPRSGT
+69 PPRQDPRV
-76 HAGGKS
+76 GGKS
-82 VVKGKEEKDISSSSE
+82 VVKGKEEKDIFSSSSSE
-97 EEEEEKG
+97 EEE

-109 GDGNIHPS
+109 GDNNIHPTQ
-117 PTKSSSS
+117 TKSSSS
-124 SSSNNIDPHGE
+124 SSSNIDPHGE

-170 YLARHQLASYSTAS
+170 YLARHQLASYSTSS

-225 ATFLLGLCT
+225 ATFLLGECT
-234 QYWHFILVFGILA
+234 AYWHFILVFGVLA

-290 MLQNLFPK
+290 MLQDLFPK

-355 FMEWVRFSFLFI
+355 FMEWVRLSFLLFI
-367 YWFSTSF
+367 DFVSFFSA
-374 VFFCFIT
+374 
-381 FFVNTHLTLIHS
+381 L
-393 GSLRSNLLRDSIQPQ
+393 
-408 LRSHVHDLRLPNH
+408 SHFSS
-421 RHPQRGLRN
+421 
-430 RPLAPGTP
+430 TP
-438 RRQNRSIQRHAPRT
+438 I
-452 IPLRTILILSLAP
+452 
-465 RHNPLLLQHLQ
+465 
-476 HLPRYSHQHNLRPH
+476 
-490 NHILHHLR
+490 
-498 IRQRVEYQ
+498 
-506 FDAGMR
+506 

>member
-1 MSTPPKGSTPGPIFH
+1 MSTPPKGSTPGPIYFQ
-16 SSEKTSTFVEK
+16 SEKTSASVEK

-33 SLHHAAVKESCE
+33 SLHLAAVKESCE
-45 VTGSLASTSQACS
+45 VTGSLASMSQACS
-58 RDEQDGQKLPL
+58 WDEQDGQKLPL
-69 PLPRSGT
+69 PLPLPRSDPRVGE
-76 HAGGKS
+76 KS
-82 VVKGKEEKDISSSSE
+82 VVKGKEEKDISSSSSSE
-97 EEEEEKG
+97 EEE

-109 GDGNIHPS
+109 GGDNIHPT

-124 SSSNNIDPHGE
+124 NSSNSNIDPHGE

-170 YLARHQLASYSTAS
+170 YLARHQLASYSAAS

-208 VHGPRWLLF
+208 VHGPRWLLL

-225 ATFLLGLCT
+225 ATFLLGVCT
-234 QYWHFILVFGILA
+234 AYWHFILVFGILA

-328 PKPNQSIMPDFMIFR
+328 PRPNQSIMPDFMIFR

-355 FMEWVRFSFLFI
+355 FMEWVRFSFLFLR
-367 YWFSTSF
+367 
-374 VFFCFIT
+374 FFLLYP
-381 FFVNTHLTLIHS
+381 FFPNPHLTLIHP
-393 GSLRSNLLRDSIQPQ
+393 GSLRSNLLRDSIQSQ
-408 LRSHVHDLRLPNH
+408 LRSHVHNLRLPNH
-421 RHPQRGLRN
+421 RHPQRGLRT
-430 RPLAPGTP
+430 RPLAPRTP

-465 RHNPLLLQHLQ
+465 RHNPLLLQHL
-476 HLPRYSHQHNLRPH
+476 PRYSHQHNLRPH

>member
-16 SSEKTSTFVEK
+16 SSEKTSASVEK
-27 TFSPAC
+27 TLSPAC
-33 SLHHAAVKESCE
+33 SLHLAAVKQSCE

-58 RDEQDGQKLPL
+58 RDERDGQLQ
-69 PLPRSGT
+69 LPRSDH

-82 VVKGKEEKDISSSSE
+82 VVKGKEEKDISSSE
-97 EEEEEKG
+97 EEG
-104 SEESS
+104 DDSEESS
-109 GDGNIHPS
+109 GDNNIHPT

-124 SSSNNIDPHGE
+124 SNSNIDPHGE

-170 YLARHQLASYSTAS
+170 YLARHQLASYSAAS

-225 ATFLLGLCT
+225 ATFLLGECT

-265 FYEKRGNATGVA
+265 FYEKRGNATGLA

-355 FMEWVRFSFLFI
+355 FMEWVRLYFLLFI
-367 YWFSTSF
+367 DFISF
-374 VFFCFIT
+374 FFFLLYHI
-381 FFVNTHLTLIHS
+381 FRQHPSNTYS
-393 GSLRSNLLRDSIQPQ
+393 
-408 LRSHVHDLRLPNH
+408 
-421 RHPQRGLRN
+421 
-430 RPLAPGTP
+430 P
-438 RRQNRSIQRHAPRT
+438 RVSSFQSPT
-452 IPLRTILILSLAP
+452 
-465 RHNPLLLQHLQ
+465 
-476 HLPRYSHQHNLRPH
+476 
-490 NHILHHLR
+490 
-498 IRQRVEYQ
+498 
-506 FDAGMR
+506 

>member
-1 MSTPPKGSTPGPIFH
+1 MSTPPKGSTPGPIIH
-16 SSEKTSTFVEK
+16 SSKKPSASVEK

-33 SLHHAAVKESCE
+33 SLHHAAVKEPCE

-58 RDEQDGQKLPL
+58 WDELDGQLPLPL
-69 PLPRSGT
+69 PLPRSDT

-82 VVKGKEEKDISSSSE
+82 VVNSKEEKDISSSSE
-97 EEEEEKG
+97 EEEEEEEP
-104 SEESS
+104 EESS
-109 GDGNIHPS
+109 GGDNIHPS

-124 SSSNNIDPHGE
+124 SSSSSNIDPHGE

-170 YLARHQLASYSTAS
+170 YLARHQLASYSAAS

-225 ATFLLGLCT
+225 ATFLLGECT
-234 QYWHFILVFGILA
+234 QYWHFIIVFGILA

-355 FMEWVRFSFLFI
+355 FMEWVRLSFLLFI
-367 YWFSTSF
+367 DFIS
-374 VFFCFIT
+374 VFPALSL
-381 FFVNTHLTLIHS
+381 FFFQPPSNTHS
-393 GSLRSNLLRDSIQPQ
+393 PRVSSFQ
-408 LRSHVHDLRLPNH
+408 SH
-421 RHPQRGLRN
+421 
-430 RPLAPGTP
+430 T
-438 RRQNRSIQRHAPRT
+438 
-452 IPLRTILILSLAP
+452 
-465 RHNPLLLQHLQ
+465 
-476 HLPRYSHQHNLRPH
+476 
-490 NHILHHLR
+490 
-498 IRQRVEYQ
+498 
-506 FDAGMR
+506 

>member
-1 MSTPPKGSTPGPIFH
+1 MSTPLKGSTPGPIFY
-16 SSEKTSTFVEK
+16 SSEKTSASVEK

-33 SLHHAAVKESCE
+33 SLHLAAVKESCE

-69 PLPRSGT
+69 PRSDT

-82 VVKGKEEKDISSSSE
+82 VVKGKEEKDLSSSSSSE
-97 EEEEEKG
+97 EEEP
-104 SEESS
+104 EESS
-109 GDGNIHPS
+109 GGDDIHPT

-124 SSSNNIDPHGE
+124 SSSTISPHGE

-170 YLARHQLASYSTAS
+170 YLARNQLASYSTSS

-225 ATFLLGLCT
+225 ATFLLGECT

-290 MLQNLFPK
+290 MLQDLFPK

-355 FMEWVRFSFLFI
+355 FMEWVRLSFLFV
-367 YWFSTSF
+367 YRFSISF
-374 VFFCFIT
+374 VFFCSIT
-381 FFVNTHLTLIHS
+381 FFFQPPSNTY
-393 GSLRSNLLRDSIQPQ
+393 SLRVSSFQSP
-408 LRSHVHDLRLPNH
+408 
-421 RHPQRGLRN
+421 
-430 RPLAPGTP
+430 T
-438 RRQNRSIQRHAPRT
+438 
-452 IPLRTILILSLAP
+452 
-465 RHNPLLLQHLQ
+465 
-476 HLPRYSHQHNLRPH
+476 
-490 NHILHHLR
+490 
-498 IRQRVEYQ
+498 
-506 FDAGMR
+506 